1 MEDIYELIGQ
11 KDKALADQLAEFA
24 KNNPDIKLAN
34 LSSGMYVSKD
44 KYDTLNNKYTSIQ
57 KDLDNANKRQAD
69 FDKEKEDFT
78 NKQKAELDKY
88 RLKLRENAINKSL
101 KELGIS
107 DPLQLAGV
115 KQALDIDKVSFDEDL
130 NVVGLSEQIN
140 DIKEKYKASFD
151 RNDTVQKMTLGSRQ
165 DGSSNA
171 KKGITRDEFMNM
183 SEADQLKYVNMLEF

>member
-88 RLKLRENAINKSL
+88 KLKLRENAINKSL

-107 DPLQLAGV
+107 DPLQLAGI

-130 NVVGLSEQIN
+130 NIVGLSEQLD

-151 RNDTVQKMTLGSRQ
+151 RNDNIQKMTLGSRQ

-171 KKGITRDEFMNM
+171 KKGITKEEFMNM
-183 SEADQLKYVNMLEF
+183 SPEEQAAHFDDLNF

>member
-11 KDKALADQLAEFA
+11 KDKALADQLAEFT

-57 KDLDNANKRQAD
+57 KDLDDANKRQAD

-88 RLKLRENAINKSL
+88 KLKLRENAINKSL

-107 DPLQLAGV
+107 DPLQLAGI

-130 NVVGLSEQIN
+130 NIVGLSEQLD
-140 DIKEKYKASFD
+140 DIKEKYKDSFD
-151 RNDTVQKMTLGSRQ
+151 RNDTIQKMTLGSRQ

-171 KKGITRDEFMNM
+171 KKGITKEEFMNM
-183 SEADQLKYVNMLEF
+183 SPEEQAAHFDDLNF

>member
-11 KDKALADQLAEFA
+11 KDKALADQLAEFT

-57 KDLDNANKRQAD
+57 KDLDDANKRQAD

-88 RLKLRENAINKSL
+88 KLKLRENAINKSL

-107 DPLQLAGV
+107 DPLQLAGI

-130 NVVGLSEQIN
+130 NIVGLSEQLD

-151 RNDTVQKMTLGSRQ
+151 RNDTIQKMTLGSRQ

-171 KKGITRDEFMNM
+171 KKGITREEFMNM
-183 SEADQLKYVNMLEF
+183 SPEEQAAHFDDLNF